1 MDGKRGNSSFWKW
14 GAVGTIGIFL
24 LVVLV
29 YTVSTVL
36 HTLPPAAR
44 KAKQPIPVE
53 VYRANEMDLK
63 ETVGATAITFPY
75 AEVHIKTE
83 VPGTVKEFLV
93 KIGDTVAP
101 QTPLA
106 YLYDKEY
113 RASLQQAA
121 SALKSAAEQLRVA
134 RLNLDRYSA
143 LYREKLLALADLEK
157 YQLAL
162 ETAKSSFD
170 SARKDVAW
178 AQRQLNA
185 TKIYS
190 NIHGVVSAQT
200 AHPGEYVERN
210 GAILDLGQITPI
222 FAQAKIPEEKIA
234 AVSLHQEAKV
244 TFDAFPGQTFTGT
257 VYKIDPDTDPTT
269 RVFPAYI
276 VLENPEQV
284 LRLGLTGNARLER
297 QVKALAIPSIAI
309 FDLFSKPTVMIVKDQ
324 AVSVGQV
331 VIGGVSSGYTW
342 LKSGLKAGDEV
353 VVAGQ
358 RYLKEG
364 DRVRV
369 KQ

>member
-1 MDGKRGNSSFWKW
+1 MDGTRGNSSFWKW
-14 GAVGTIGIFL
+14 GAVGVIGVFL

-29 YTVSTVL
+29 YTASTVL

-53 VYRANEMDLK
+53 VHRVAIVDMN
-63 ETVGATAITFPY
+63 ETVGATATTFPF

-93 KIGDTVAP
+93 KIGETVSP
-101 QTPLA
+101 QTPLV
-106 YLYDKEY
+106 YLEDKEY
-113 RASLQQAA
+113 RASLGQAA
-121 SALKSAAEQLRVA
+121 SALKAAAEQLRVA
-134 RLNLDRYSA
+134 QLNFDRYNA
-143 LYREKLLALADLEK
+143 LYRERLLALADLEK
-157 YQLAL
+157 SQIIL
-162 ETAKSSFD
+162 EGAKANYD
-170 SARKDVAW
+170 SAKKDVAW

-190 NIHGVVSAQT
+190 PIYGVVTGQT

-210 GAILDLGQITPI
+210 TAILDLGQITPI
-222 FAQAKIPEEKIA
+222 LAQAKIPEEKIG

-257 VYKIDPDTDPTT
+257 IYKIDPNTDPNT
-269 RVFPAYI
+269 RVFLAYI
-276 VLENPEQV
+276 ELENPDQV

-297 QVKALAIPSIAI
+297 QVKTLAIPSIAL
-309 FDLFSKPTVMIVKDQ
+309 FDMFSKPTVMVVKNHV
-324 AVSVGQV
+324 VSASSV
-331 VIGGVSSGYTW
+331 VISGMSSGYTW
-342 LKSGLKAGDEV
+342 IKSGLNAGDEV